1 MFMETMQGV
10 KTTVQIFNST
20 SQLKKC
26 N

>member
-20 SQLKKC
+20 SQLKQC